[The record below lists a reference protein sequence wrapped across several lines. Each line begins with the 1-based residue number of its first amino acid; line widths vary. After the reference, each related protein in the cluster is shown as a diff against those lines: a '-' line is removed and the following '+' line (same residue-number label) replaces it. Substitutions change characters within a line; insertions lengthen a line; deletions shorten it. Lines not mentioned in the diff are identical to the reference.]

1 MQCKKFPWD
10 EWKNNIC
17 DEKQHFV
24 LFEICL
30 ELQCLVNYLFD
41 FSELSTFITFINYV
55 IKLVYLLNLKYIIWS
70 SGSENQDW

>member
-1 MQCKKFPWD
+1 MNEKTTFVMK
-10 EWKNNIC
+10 
-17 DEKQHFV
+17 KQHFV

-41 FSELSTFITFINYV
+41 FAELSTFITFINYV